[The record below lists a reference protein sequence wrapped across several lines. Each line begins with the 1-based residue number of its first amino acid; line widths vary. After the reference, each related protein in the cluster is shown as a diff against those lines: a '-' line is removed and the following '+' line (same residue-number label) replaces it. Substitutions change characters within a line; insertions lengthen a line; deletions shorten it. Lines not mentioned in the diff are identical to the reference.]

1 MRKDSWLSGKLLF
14 SLSLLIRAD
23 LAPSFRSTSGFVN
36 VYGSDSFSVLN
47 AERTFST
54 TTTDNPKLVKALGHL
69 TTPIS
74 TLRFNHDAQLLAMAS
89 KDKKDSM
96 RLVSCLLLSS
106 TCISYFLLTALPF
119 TGASAISNS
128 FRELAH
134 IKYATGTRNSCRFL
148 GTQRVY
154 CYWKHSRE
162 GTPLSSQ
169 GLRRWRGV
177 FAQRPLM

>member
-1 MRKDSWLSGKLLF
+1 ML
-14 SLSLLIRAD
+14 
-23 LAPSFRSTSGFVN
+23 
-36 VYGSDSFSVLN
+36 
-47 AERTFST
+47 
-54 TTTDNPKLVKALGHL
+54 
-69 TTPIS
+69 
-74 TLRFNHDAQLLAMAS
+74 
-89 KDKKDSM
+89 
-96 RLVSCLLLSS
+96 
-106 TCISYFLLTALPF
+106 LLTALPF

-154 CYWKHSRE
+154 CYWQHSRE

-177 FAQRPLM
+177 FARRPLKKPGRIVFPTTVNRQCYGVMNITPTGCSKFNSEAERVLSMYLLRKGAHHSKLGRNDLTSRLTYRR